1 MARIPA
7 LVRAGAVHPLRCAR
21 PAVVGAQVRP
31 HLVELLSEKVDIP
44 MMSLVGMTV
53 AYDGEIWTVV
63 DFNPYSPTP
72 LRLKSGID
80 TYVWVHD
87 HQVQEVTP

>member
-1 MARIPA
+1 
-7 LVRAGAVHPLRCAR
+7 
-21 PAVVGAQVRP
+21 
-31 HLVELLSEKVDIP
+31 